1 MAEQQDIKGM
11 GNPSMNTE
19 DTPQYVYQEG
29 DIISAYN
36 MRFTGTAEQEAGNG
50 TNIESSQLI
59 TISAP
64 DGINKGIG
72 GGSFEEVGEVAFAR
86 YNSAGNN
93 QIVLYD
99 KATETEQV
107 IFEDITDT
115 GGATLLPLDPQKYLK
130 FLLINKTYMVWVA
143 SNLEVGY
150 TNLNTLKSGGYGT
163 VLWEDLSLIK
173 PQCLI
178 PITGT
183 YISDSG
189 RASNFLKSKL
199 FQFNVQ
205 YVNADFNYS
214 AWSTW
219 SKRIIPAEESTPT
232 VGTDVTANNGIVLN
246 VNIGSIRAQ
255 TINVAA
261 RYGTFIFNI
270 VRSVDR
276 AYVLDLPNTSVD
288 VSNQIYEAY
297 DPGTNIYSFVFYNED
312 VTIPVDVKETDLA
325 YDNIWP
331 ANAISIINGNIIA
344 TGDFV
349 QGYPRPTTAVTVLAS
364 GYNPNINV
372 PGNISMDPLYVGNK
386 GTTIFIFG
394 PIFKSKTTVQFG
406 GSPATNDILNIT
418 LFDTTNAA
426 NTVQYA
432 YTVPS
437 GQNGNLLAVITSFT
451 ATIPGAS
458 FVTNDAGATYVI
470 TIIADYKFKLQ
481 SASVTLYNAGVTVS
495 RSIHTFLDNSS
506 YQAAIRYY
514 DRAGRYLPLC
524 TDNTYIFQTP
534 SYAQVNGNAI
544 EFNWTINTPEAPEG
558 AVTYQWEFTK
568 NNTVTEG
575 ALLDVLASP
584 INYIGTWDAHANT
597 PTLVANTGTVGD
609 TYQVS
614 TPSIPTDY
622 RNLGD
627 GARDFKTGDYVVYNG
642 KSWDVVDKTFADL
655 TTGGNIL
662 ALKINP
668 LQLFND
674 KYTNAGVD
682 PVLSYDFSVNDRCT
696 LHYYIDGGVN
706 NFINNPCVDLGVLG
720 YDPGSQIVKLEKS
733 ATFDESDIAGKNVFI
748 RLYSPKQQTES
759 ASATQNTTVWYEVG
773 EMYTITNGL
782 HDTLSGTITEGD
794 VYFKTR
800 QYAGAIDPNAAYE
813 VLATDFNFSDFYPS
827 AFSSYGR
834 PGTYLDQFE
843 QTERKASI
851 AISQNFILGS
861 RNNGLN
867 RFYPQDV
874 YGEGDGQCSSSYGAI
889 GVLWQRGDVLLA
901 IQEQNIFYIPV
912 NIAWTQISAGQN
924 TESIS
929 EKLLNNGRY
938 ESNGIG
944 IGLAK
949 ESFCFNENDA
959 WMVDPHRGEVFEL
972 TVGGISSINYK
983 MDKYLKR
990 VLQLAYSQ
998 GKKIVLFYN
1007 RYYKELMI
1015 CIETDGGILTLF
1027 PFNTDEWNVFEPY
1040 TVGLGDILSESN
1052 GAHCTVSYNGATG
1065 DATYTPT
1072 TDYVGGDTAAFSYTS
1087 PDGPVS
1093 KNNCLTW
1100 IAGDTTVDP
1109 FAFIDRTGQPL
1120 STLIPS
1126 NTISVSGINIAV
1138 PISIVGGNYAI
1149 NGGSFVNTPGTVVN
1163 GDTVQVEVL
1172 SSASNSTTTTTTLT
1186 ISGTSAPFNVTT
1198 TTADHFTVSA
1208 QYGYT
1213 IVSVVATTATGI
1225 PGSLASIS
1233 VPPGSSLSVPYTA
1246 IGAGGIDV
1254 TISGSPAIPGHIKID
1269 VDKNGVNASTIPA
1282 PMSST
1287 YGLTI
1292 PNATSPGDDILI
1304 SIDSF

>member
-19 DTPQYVYQEG
+19 DTPQSVYKEG
-29 DIISAYN
+29 DIISSYN

-59 TISAP
+59 TISVP

-72 GGSFEEVGEVAFAR
+72 GGSFEEVGLVAFAR

-93 QIVLYD
+93 QIVLYN
-99 KATETEQV
+99 KSTQTEQV

-115 GGATLLPLDPQKYLK
+115 AGEVLLPLDPQKYLK
-130 FLLINKTYMVWVA
+130 FLLINKIYMVWEA

-183 YISDSG
+183 YISDAG

-199 FQFNVQ
+199 FQFTVQ

-219 SKRIIPAEESTPT
+219 GKRIIPAEESTPT
-232 VGTDVTANNGIVLN
+232 VGTDVTANNGIVVN
-246 VNIGSIRAQ
+246 VNIGSVRAQ

-276 AYVLDLPNTSVD
+276 AYVTALANTSVD

-312 VTIPVDVKETDLA
+312 ITIPVDVKETDLA

-331 ANAISIINGNIIA
+331 ANAIGVLNGNILSA
-344 TGDFV
+344 GDFT
-349 QGYPRPTTAVTVLAS
+349 QGYPRPQTVATVLAS

-372 PGNISMDPLYVGNK
+372 PGNISMDPLLVGSK
-386 GTTIFIFG
+386 STTIVMVGFT
-394 PIFKSKTTVQFG
+394 FKSKTTVQFG

-418 LFDTTNAA
+418 LIDTTNAA
-426 NTVQYA
+426 NVVQYT

-451 ATIPGAS
+451 ASIPGGS
-458 FVTNDAGATYVI
+458 FSTNDAGATYVI
-470 TIIADYKFKLQ
+470 TIIAESKYKLQ

-514 DRAGRYLPLC
+514 DRAGRYFPLC

-544 EFNWTINTPEAPEG
+544 EFNWQINTPVAPAG
-558 AVTYQWEFTK
+558 AVTYQWEFTR

-597 PTLVANTGTVGD
+597 PTLVPNTGTVGD
-609 TYQVS
+609 TYQIT

-622 RNLGD
+622 RNLGN
-627 GARDFKTGDYVVYNG
+627 GVQEFQTGNYVIYNG

-696 LHYYIDGGVN
+696 LHYYIDGSTNV
-706 NFINNPCVDLGVLG
+706 FINNPCVDLGVLG
-720 YDPGSQIVKLEKS
+720 YDPGSNLVKLEKS
-733 ATFDESDIAGKNVFI
+733 ATFDESLIAGNNVFI

-759 ASATQNTTVWYEVG
+759 ASATQNTTVWFEVG
-773 EMYTITNGL
+773 EMFTITNGL
-782 HDTLSGTITEGD
+782 HDTLSGTITDGD

-827 AFSSYGR
+827 AFNSYGR

-861 RNNGLN
+861 RNNGLT

-874 YGEGDGQCSSSYGAI
+874 YGEGDGQCSSSRGAI
-889 GVLWQRGDVLLA
+889 SNLWQRGNELVVT
-901 IQEQNIFYIPV
+901 QEFGIFYIPV
-912 NIAWTQISAGQN
+912 NIAWTQLSAGQN

-929 EKLLNNGRY
+929 ERLLNNGRY
-938 ESNGIG
+938 ETNGVG
-944 IGLAK
+944 NGLAK
-949 ESFCFNENDA
+949 EAFCYNENDG
-959 WMVDPHRGEVFEL
+959 WMVDPHRGELFEL
-972 TVGGISSINYK
+972 TVGGVFSINYK

-998 GKKIVLFYN
+998 DKKIVLFYN
-1007 RYYKELMI
+1007 RYYRELMI
-1015 CIETDGGILTLF
+1015 CIETEGGILTLF

-1040 TVGLGDILSESN
+1040 TVALGDILSESN

-1087 PDGPVS
+1087 PDVPVS

-1120 STLIPS
+1120 STEIQS

-1138 PISIVGGNYAI
+1138 QISITGGDYSI
-1149 NGGSFVNTPGTVVN
+1149 NGGAFTNVAGTVVN
-1163 GDTVQVEVL
+1163 GDTVQVQVL
-1172 SSASNSTTTTTTLT
+1172 SSTSNTTTTTTTLT

-1198 TTADHFTVSA
+1198 TTADHFRVSA

-1213 IVSVVATTATGI
+1213 IESVVATTATGI
-1225 PGSLASIS
+1225 PAGLASIS
-1233 VPPGSSLSVPYTA
+1233 VPPGSSLAVAYTA
-1246 IGAGGIDV
+1246 VGAGGIDV
-1254 TISGSPAIPGHIKID
+1254 TISGSPAIPGHIRLNLY
-1269 VDKNGVNASTIPA
+1269 VAGVSVFTVNT
-1282 PMSST
+1282 PMPGT
-1287 YGLTI
+1287 YGMNI
-1292 PNATSPGDDILI
+1292 SAATNPTDILI
-1304 SIDSF
+1304 AVESF